1 MKATALTLTILMLA
15 FIQAAHA
22 QEQTQ
27 TLTVRVVDPDGLP
40 KPGLTVVVEGPGFR
54 ETSSTN
60 ASGIAVFRQIVPGS
74 YELVLLLQNIEL
86 LRTSIRYPET
96 TFMELQAPVS
106 RLSVKVSDLAGRAV
120 ENVFVTLN
128 APTGAVSVSQR
139 TNATGHAFFSDVPYS
154 TLSRIGGA
162 YSLRVSKEGAV
173 VARSSVEVSAGRVFR
188 EVIAGLVNVNFT
200 VVFRDGQEA
209 PVDAELV
216 LRAGN
221 FSQSL
226 SVSRGVASVRQ
237 LPTSTEVGAY
247 NASLSIRL
255 GARNVVVHSSF
266 LTLQSDASIFLN
278 ADVGKLTVKVLDP
291 EGKPVR
297 GVGMLIGTKELGNFT
312 SGVTN
317 ENGLYDFGFLPL
329 SSRTGE
335 YNLSL
340 FRGRTR
346 IQVESVVVDQRETVK
361 EVYLRFQQIAVNV
374 YDAGGRPLSGAV
386 VTITDPQ
393 TGRSANATTANGASF
408 LNIFPG
414 SNEIQITYLQR
425 EVFKRAVELSGE
437 PFTIRLPNVNFP
449 MSVRVV
455 DALGGYAEGLR
466 VVVKLDDD
474 VVVDRL
480 TTSQPISLVV
490 EKPSTLTVDVYRGA
504 ELLARERVLAAG
516 SGSVDVRLLAYVYV
530 GGGLV
535 AVDVVVSALLTAV
548 LAALSLALVYRLRLA
563 RQR

>member
-449 MSVRVV
+449 MSV
-455 DALGGYAEGLR
+455 
-466 VVVKLDDD
+466 
-474 VVVDRL
+474 
-480 TTSQPISLVV
+480 
-490 EKPSTLTVDVYRGA
+490 
-504 ELLARERVLAAG
+504 
-516 SGSVDVRLLAYVYV
+516 
-530 GGGLV
+530 
-535 AVDVVVSALLTAV
+535 
-548 LAALSLALVYRLRLA
+548 
-563 RQR
+563 

>member
-474 VVVDRL
+474 IVVDRL

>member
-1 MKATALTLTILMLA
+1 MKATAILLTILMLA

-22 QEQTQ
+22 QEQPQ
-27 TLTVRVVDPDGLP
+27 TLTVRALDPDGLP

-60 ASGIAVFRQIVPGS
+60 ASGHAVFRQIVPGS

-106 RLSVKVSDLAGRAV
+106 RLTVKVSDLAGRAV

-139 TNATGHAFFSDVPYS
+139 TNATGHALFSDVPYS
-154 TLSRIGGA
+154 TVSRVGGS
-162 YSLRVSKEGAV
+162 YSLRVSKEGVV
-173 VARSSVEVSAGRVFR
+173 VAQSSVEVSAGRVFR
-188 EVIAGLVNVNFT
+188 EVVAGLVNVNFT
-200 VVFRDGQEA
+200 VVSRDGQEA

-221 FSQSL
+221 YSQSL

-255 GARNVVVHSSF
+255 GARNVVVYSSF

-291 EGKPVR
+291 EGRPVR

-312 SGVTN
+312 SGVTD
-317 ENGLYDFGFLPL
+317 ENGLHDFGFLPL

-346 IQVESVVVDQRETVK
+346 IQVERVVVDQRETVK
-361 EVYLRFQQIAVNV
+361 EVYLRFQRIAVNV

-393 TGRSANATTANGASF
+393 TGRSANATTADGASF

-414 SNEIQITYLQR
+414 SNEIQITYKQR

-437 PFTIRLPNVNFP
+437 VFTIRLPNVNFP

-455 DALGGYAEGLR
+455 DALGAYAEGLR
-466 VVVKLDDD
+466 VVVKLDDE

-480 TTSQPISLVV
+480 TTSQPISLLV
-490 EKPSTLTVDVYRGA
+490 EKPSTLTVDVYRGS
-504 ELLARERVLAAG
+504 ELLARERVSAAG

-535 AVDVVVSALLTAV
+535 AVDVFVSALLTVVLAV
-548 LAALSLALVYRLRLA
+548 LFLTLVYRLRQS

>member
-1 MKATALTLTILMLA
+1 ILMLA

-474 VVVDRL
+474 IVVDRL